1 MNTPPFLIGATL
13 LFWASQAGWLWLG
26 ALAAIV
32 FEAPRFAK
40 NRLQFAQVDLD
51 RIWNLCCVLLFGAF
65 VVAFVTSDGASALT
79 NVANNN
85 SFANRIDALNKGG
98 RSVILVLLWL
108 PLIFLPIAVA
118 QAFSEQ
124 ERMDWSTFSWWLRQ
138 QRGRGIP
145 RTPGSGLNVGWP
157 YFALCLLATS
167 AANQRTLTF
176 PIGAAVLIVWAMW
189 SRRSKGA
196 SVPLWGTSLMLV
208 LALAFAAQLG
218 MREMQRL
225 MQRLD
230 SMLIAKFASG
240 RGYDPKEVR
249 TALGSIGRL
258 KLSGSIVMRVEADGN
273 PPPLLREASYKVFL
287 SPSWAATRHG
297 RPEQNFVEIISEPDL
312 TTWKLLPDKPTRK
325 QAILSGFLSGGQG
338 LIPAPTGVARIEDLP
353 AIRFETNQLGVL
365 RVPEGPG
372 FFRTVLYYDD
382 GKSLDAP
389 PDDLDREVANAEKPA
404 IERIVDQLGLRGM
417 APADALK
424 KLHEYFMSEF
434 RYTTWVD
441 ERRSRRELETPLTR
455 FLTRRKSGHCEYF
468 ASATVLLLRSA
479 GIPARYAVGYSVQE
493 RKGKEWIIRER
504 HAHAWCIAW
513 MNGAWRDVDMT
524 PGSWAGIEAQRA
536 SAWEQWTDAWSDF
549 WFKFSEW
556 RWGKGEWKQYLIW
569 LVVPLILIAGWRL
582 VARKQWNRSR
592 GADALARKRE
602 PGPGLDSEFYRI
614 EQAIAERG
622 LVREPDETLG
632 RWTRRVA
639 SGRAEDANQLSALL
653 QVHYRL
659 RFDPSGLSDAEREEF
674 RTKVNEWLERQQALA
689 ANAGRSN
696 SAES

>member
-40 NRLQFAQVDLD
+40 NRLQFAQADLD

-118 QAFSEQ
+118 QAFNEQ
-124 ERMDWSTFSWWLRQ
+124 QRMDWSTFSWWLRQ
-138 QRGRGIP
+138 QRARGIP
-145 RTPGSGLNVGWP
+145 RPAGSGLDVGWP

-167 AANQRTLTF
+167 AANQRTVYF
-176 PIGAAVLIVWAMW
+176 PLGAAVLIVWAMW
-189 SRRSKGA
+189 SRRSKGV
-196 SVPLWGTSLMLV
+196 SIPLWASNLV
-208 LALAFAAQLG
+208 LVLGLAFAAQLG

-230 SMLIAKFASG
+230 SMLIAKFAIG
-240 RGYDPKEVR
+240 RGFDPKEVQ
-249 TALGSIGRL
+249 TALGSIGKM
-258 KLSGSIVMRVEADGN
+258 KLSGSIVMRVEAEGS
-273 PPPLLREASYKVFL
+273 PPPLLREASYKMFL
-287 SPSWAATRHG
+287 TPTWKATRHG
-297 RPEQNFVEIISEPDL
+297 RVEQNFVEMIPETDL

-338 LIPAPTGVARIEDLP
+338 LIPAPAGVARIEDLP

-372 FFRTVLYYDD
+372 FFRAALFYDE
-382 GKSLDAP
+382 GKSLDGP
-389 PDDLDREVANAEKPA
+389 PDEFDSEVANSEKPA
-404 IERIVDQLGLRGM
+404 IEKIVTELGLRGITPER
-417 APADALK
+417 AVK
-424 KLHEYFMSEF
+424 KLNDYFTSEF
-434 RYTTWVD
+434 SYTTWLE
-441 ERRSRRELETPLTR
+441 ERRRQRETETALTR
-455 FLTRRKSGHCEYF
+455 FLTQSKAGHCEYF
-468 ASATVLLLRSA
+468 ATATVLLLRSA

-493 RKGKEWIIRER
+493 RKDKEWVVRER

-513 MNGAWRDVDMT
+513 MNGAWRDVDTT
-524 PGSWAGIEAQRA
+524 PASWAGIEAQRA
-536 SAWEQWTDAWSDF
+536 STWEQWTDAWSDF
-549 WFKFSEW
+549 WFKFSAW

-592 GADALARKRE
+592 SADAAKDNRE
-602 PGPGLDSEFYRI
+602 AGPGLDSEFYRI
-614 EQAIAERG
+614 ERAFAGRG
-622 LVREPDETLG
+622 LGREPDETLAT
-632 RWTRRVA
+632 WSRRVA
-639 SGRAEDANQLSALL
+639 ATSPADASQLAALL

-659 RFDPSGLSDAEREEF
+659 RFDPSGLSGAERESF
-674 RTKVNEWLERQQALA
+674 RTSVGEWLERQEAMA
-689 ANAGRSN
+689 ATGRTSTGGRV
-696 SAES
+696 

>member
-40 NRLQFAQVDLD
+40 NRLQFAQSDLD

-138 QRGRGIP
+138 QRGNGVP
-145 RTPGSGLNVGWP
+145 RPANVGLNVGWP

-176 PIGAAVLIVWAMW
+176 PIGAVVLIVWAMW
-189 SRRSKGA
+189 MRRLPGA
-196 SVPLWGTSLMLV
+196 SVPRWVLSLV
-208 LALAFAAQLG
+208 LVLGLAFTAQLG
-218 MREMQRL
+218 MREMQQL

-230 SMLIAKFASG
+230 GMLIAKFAGG
-240 RGYDPKEVR
+240 RGFDPKEVR

-258 KLSGSIVMRVEADGN
+258 KLSGDIVMRVEAEGS

-297 RPEQNFVEIISEPDL
+297 RPEQDFVEMNSESDL
-312 TTWKLLPDKPTRK
+312 TTWKVLPDKPTRK
-325 QAILSGFLSGGQG
+325 QAIISGFLSGGQG
-338 LIPAPTGVARIEDLP
+338 LIAAPAGVAKIEDLP

-372 FFRTVLYYDD
+372 FFRSVVHFDEGRTLD
-382 GKSLDAP
+382 GP
-389 PDDLDREVANAEKPA
+389 PDDLDREVPNAEKPA
-404 IERIVDQLGLRGM
+404 IERIVASLGLRGI
-417 APADALK
+417 PAADVVK
-424 KLHEYFMSEF
+424 KVNEYFAREF
-434 RYTTWVD
+434 RYTIWL
-441 ERRSRRELETPLTR
+441 EEPRRRREIETPLIR
-455 FLTRRKSGHCEYF
+455 FLTRSKAGHCEYF
-468 ASATVLLLRSA
+468 ATATVLLLRQA
-479 GIPARYAVGYSVQE
+479 GVPARYAVGYSVQE
-493 RKGKEWIIRER
+493 RKDDEWIIRER

-513 MNGAWRDVDMT
+513 INGAWRDVDTT
-524 PGSWAGIEAQRA
+524 PAGWAGIEAQRA
-536 SAWEQWTDAWSDF
+536 SSWEQWTDAWSDF
-549 WFKFSEW
+549 WFKFSRW

-582 VARKQWNRSR
+582 LAQKQWNRSK

-614 EQAIAERG
+614 EQALAEQG
-622 LVREPDETLG
+622 LVREADEPLG

-639 SGRAEDANQLSALL
+639 STHVEDANQLSALL

-659 RFDPSGLSDAEREEF
+659 RFDPSGLSGAEREEF
-674 RTKVNEWLERQQALA
+674 RTKVNDWLARQEERLA
-689 ANAGRSN
+689 KAGRPN
-696 SAES
+696 SADS